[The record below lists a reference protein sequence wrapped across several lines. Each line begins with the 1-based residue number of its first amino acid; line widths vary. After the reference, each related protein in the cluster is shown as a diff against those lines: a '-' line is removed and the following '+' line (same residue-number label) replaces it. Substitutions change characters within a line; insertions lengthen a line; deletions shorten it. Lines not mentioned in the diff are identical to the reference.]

1 MLLDCIAFDNDIDI
15 NVMRLWKLVEAIKL
29 EFFSYI
35 VRYDEVEC
43 YLNDEECDHEGYVM
57 WNKYGAFKIVNRA
70 VFSSANFRLSK
81 NRQPVKCNPIEY
93 SIIMNRKE
101 YDLVFQA
108 LKNYRLYMTKEQEV
122 LSEKILDDLFYPEFD
137 KLSSENDVFDEIVAD
152 AEEALA
158 NEPEINGVKSLNF
171 R

>member
-1 MLLDCIAFDNDIDI
+1 M
-15 NVMRLWKLVEAIKL
+15 
-29 EFFSYI
+29 
-35 VRYDEVEC
+35 
-43 YLNDEECDHEGYVM
+43 
-57 WNKYGAFKIVNRA
+57 NRA
-70 VFSSANFRLSK
+70 
-81 NRQPVKCNPIEY
+81 
-93 SIIMNRKE
+93 E

-122 LSEKILDDLFYPEFD
+122 LSEKILDDLFYTD
-137 KLSSENDVFDEIVAD
+137 DSEINTDWQPDDVFDDLVAD

>member
-1 MLLDCIAFDNDIDI
+1 MT
-15 NVMRLWKLVEAIKL
+15 
-29 EFFSYI
+29 
-35 VRYDEVEC
+35 
-43 YLNDEECDHEGYVM
+43 
-57 WNKYGAFKIVNRA
+57 
-70 VFSSANFRLSK
+70 
-81 NRQPVKCNPIEY
+81 
-93 SIIMNRKE
+93 RKE

-108 LKNYRLYMTKEQEV
+108 FKSYRVYMTDAEEV

-137 KLSSENDVFDEIVAD
+137 KLASENDVFDDIVKD

>member
-1 MLLDCIAFDNDIDI
+1 
-15 NVMRLWKLVEAIKL
+15 
-29 EFFSYI
+29 
-35 VRYDEVEC
+35 
-43 YLNDEECDHEGYVM
+43 
-57 WNKYGAFKIVNRA
+57 
-70 VFSSANFRLSK
+70 
-81 NRQPVKCNPIEY
+81 
-93 SIIMNRKE
+93 MNRKE

-137 KLSSENDVFDEIVAD
+137 KLSNDDDFENDCFDEIVKD

-158 NEPEINGVKSLNF
+158 SEPEINGVRSLNF

>member
-1 MLLDCIAFDNDIDI
+1 M
-15 NVMRLWKLVEAIKL
+15 
-29 EFFSYI
+29 
-35 VRYDEVEC
+35 
-43 YLNDEECDHEGYVM
+43 
-57 WNKYGAFKIVNRA
+57 NRA
-70 VFSSANFRLSK
+70 
-81 NRQPVKCNPIEY
+81 
-93 SIIMNRKE
+93 E

-137 KLSSENDVFDEIVAD
+137 KLSTDDSEINTDWQPDDVFDEIVAD

-158 NEPEINGVKSLNF
+158 NESEIKSLNF